1 MLYRSFIFLTEL
13 TISAQAI
20 IFMCP
25 GADNMNKRMFISG
38 IIIFAIAGFVF
49 MAGYRTGG
57 IVAIIGL
64 LVALA
69 GMVEK
74 DK

>member
-1 MLYRSFIFLTEL
+1 
-13 TISAQAI
+13 
-20 IFMCP
+20 
-25 GADNMNKRMFISG
+25 MNKIMFISG
-38 IIIFAIAGFVF
+38 I
-49 MAGYRTGG
+49 GG

-69 GMVEK
+69 GMVET

>member
-1 MLYRSFIFLTEL
+1 
-13 TISAQAI
+13 
-20 IFMCP
+20 
-25 GADNMNKRMFISG
+25 MNKIMFISG

-49 MAGYRTGG
+49 MTGYQSIQETSSDFLPFSSEKYQIYETWESIGG

>member
-1 MLYRSFIFLTEL
+1 
-13 TISAQAI
+13 
-20 IFMCP
+20 
-25 GADNMNKRMFISG
+25 MNKIMFISG
-38 IIIFAIAGFVF
+38 IIIFVIAGFVF
-49 MAGYRTGG
+49 MAGYQGIQEISSNFVQYSHDKYQMDKTMESTGG

>member
-1 MLYRSFIFLTEL
+1 MTGY
-13 TISAQAI
+13 Q
-20 IFMCP
+20 
-25 GADNMNKRMFISG
+25 G
-38 IIIFAIAGFVF
+38 IQETNSKFVPF
-49 MAGYRTGG
+49 STDKYQMDKTMESTGG